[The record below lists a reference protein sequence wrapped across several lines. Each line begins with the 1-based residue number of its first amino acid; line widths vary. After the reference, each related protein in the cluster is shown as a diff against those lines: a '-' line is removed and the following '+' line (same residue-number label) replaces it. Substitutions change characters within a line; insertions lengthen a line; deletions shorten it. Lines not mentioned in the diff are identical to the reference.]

1 MINHLP
7 KLLEGKKIILGV
19 CGSIAVYKS
28 IEILRFLEKLGAEIR
43 VVMSE
48 NAKEFIQ
55 PLLFEALSHHQV
67 LHKDSQN
74 WRKPPCNHIELAR
87 WGDMFLIAPTTANT
101 LNKVACGI
109 ADNILLESFLA
120 FDKIKAIAPA
130 ANTKMIE
137 NPITKKSLEVLSQMN
152 ITIIASQS
160 KELACK
166 EIGNGGLAE
175 PLEIIYEVLRMFFK
189 DNFWLQKKVCISSGG
204 SKEKID
210 NVRYLSNFSSGKMG
224 ANLALSAYFLGAE
237 VRYIYSAESYPLPL
251 GINKIKVQST
261 QEYLQAIQNWQQN
274 IQNPKNSYLIMNA
287 AISDYIPQ
295 TSASKKLK
303 KQEIGKEWN
312 LLLKENIDI
321 LQSIEKS
328 QITIGFKLEDENGIN
343 NALQTL
349 HKKSLDAICLNE
361 ISSNFTPMD
370 SKENKILW
378 VTKDLQKNLG
388 YADKLHLSFAI
399 FNEAKHL

>member
-1 MINHLP
+1 MIEHLP
-7 KLLEGKKIILGV
+7 KLLKGKKIILGV
-19 CGSIAVYKS
+19 CGSIAIYKS
-28 IEILRFLEKLGAEIR
+28 IEILRSLEKLGAEVR
-43 VVMSE
+43 VVMTKK
-48 NAKEFIQ
+48 AKTFIQ

-74 WRKPPCNHIELAR
+74 WGESPCNHIELAK

-101 LNKVACGI
+101 INKLACGI

-120 FDKIKAIAPA
+120 FDKIKIIAPA

-137 NPITKKSLEVLSQMN
+137 NPITKKSLETLSQIGM
-152 ITIIASQS
+152 TIIASQS

-189 DNFWLQKKVCISSGG
+189 DDFWLQKKVCISSGG

-237 VRYIYSAESYPLPL
+237 VCYIYSIESYPLPL
-251 GINKIKVQST
+251 GIKKIKVQTT
-261 QEYLQAIQNWQQN
+261 QEYLQAIQNWQQK
-274 IQNPKNSYLIMNA
+274 IQNPKNAYLIMNA
-287 AISDYIPQ
+287 AISDYVPQ
-295 TSASKKLK
+295 TFIQKKLK

-312 LLLKENIDI
+312 LALKENIDI
-321 LQSIEKS
+321 LQSIKKS

-349 HKKSLDAICLNE
+349 NKKSLDAICLNE
-361 ISSNFTPMD
+361 ISPSFSPMD
-370 SKENKILW
+370 SKDNKIIW
-378 VTKDLQKNLG
+378 ITKDLQKNLG
-388 YADKLHLSFAI
+388 YNDKLHLSFAI
-399 FNEAKHL
+399 LNEAKNL